1 MEDSESQ
8 LERYLRLL
16 TDEQRAVICAHEV
29 SFCTLDGRFVP
40 FAPQPAVNLFETISK
55 MERYVVDSH
64 GNWKAEAAKPENR
77 DRAFILGR
85 TILEE
90 QHDTRGLLF
99 GPKVNLC
106 NNNIFLLGMR
116 SQLGEGPPWV
126 KLERLDEAY
135 RKEFDEERLSNAAKG
150 LKDTKLLNYERRR
163 LEDIGAEKDA
173 VLSIIRVT
181 DIASLPAPR
190 ELEGPRADLLASI
203 RAGVSACVNN
213 YLKAID
219 IARRCYAL
227 LLMEKIKIRNEFA
240 SPDYDNVFGDTTAI
254 QNALFLK
261 AAILSEDKQLRRMAG
276 YVRLEC
282 VKSL

>member
-1 MEDSESQ
+1 M
-8 LERYLRLL
+8 
-16 TDEQRAVICAHEV
+16 
-29 SFCTLDGRFVP
+29 
-40 FAPQPAVNLFETISK
+40 
-55 MERYVVDSH
+55 
-64 GNWKAEAAKPENR
+64 
-77 DRAFILGR
+77 
-85 TILEE
+85 
-90 QHDTRGLLF
+90 
-99 GPKVNLC
+99 
-106 NNNIFLLGMR
+106 
-116 SQLGEGPPWV
+116 
-126 KLERLDEAY
+126 
-135 RKEFDEERLSNAAKG
+135 
-150 LKDTKLLNYERRR
+150 
-163 LEDIGAEKDA
+163 
-173 VLSIIRVT
+173 
-181 DIASLPAPR
+181 
-190 ELEGPRADLLASI
+190 LASI